1 MNDKNRITFGLIVF
15 IAIVTFP
22 FWYNLGKASSAPEL
36 KLSEKAKA
44 AKECVKP
51 KEIMRQE
58 HMQILDLWRDTVVR
72 DANRAYKSGS
82 GKTFGM
88 SLSSGEESCL
98 GCHES
103 KTEFCDKCHN
113 YASVAPYC
121 WTCHIA
127 PEEKKPEENK
137 PEENK

>member
-1 MNDKNRITFGLIVF
+1 MKDNNKIVIGLIIFV
-15 IAIVTFP
+15 AIVTFP
-22 FWYNLGKASSAPEL
+22 FWYNLGKASSVPEP
-36 KLSEKAKA
+36 KLTEKAKA
-44 AKECVKP
+44 AKECVRP

-58 HMQILDLWRDTVVR
+58 HMQILNLWRDTVVR
-72 DANRAYKSGS
+72 NADRVYKSAT

-88 SLSSGEESCL
+88 SLSSGEESCI

-103 KTEFCDKCHN
+103 KTEFCDKCHI

-127 PEEKKPEENK
+127 PKEKPEENK
-137 PEENK
+137 

>member
-1 MNDKNRITFGLIVF
+1 MNDKNKIVIGLIIFV
-15 IAIVTFP
+15 AIVTFP
-22 FWYNLGKASSAPEL
+22 FWYNLGKASSAPEP

-44 AKECVKP
+44 EKECVRP

-58 HMQILDLWRDTVVR
+58 HMQILNLWRDTVVR
-72 DANRAYKSGS
+72 DGNRVYKSGS

-88 SLSSGEESCL
+88 SLSSGERSCM

-103 KTEFCDKCHN
+103 KTEFCDKCHI

-127 PEEKKPEENK
+127 PKEKEAGGE
-137 PEENK
+137 